1 MSACATMMAGSSDS
15 GSMLLMMV
23 TSAGGSRRVQPAIR
37 TQSAMNKTKRAREEN
52 RRARLEISI
61 AYFAGAGALVPGAA
75 EIGSDSRL
83 LVAGNAAG

>member
-1 MSACATMMAGSSDS
+1 
-15 GSMLLMMV
+15 
-23 TSAGGSRRVQPAIR
+23 
-37 TQSAMNKTKRAREEN
+37 MNKTKRAREEN